1 MPTINKKPLILNRST
16 RKEEKHKL
24 YNNSQWIKLSKLYR
38 QQNPLCEEC
47 LKNDIVT
54 PASSVHHK
62 QSPFDGNISEV
73 EQYRR
78 LLNWNNLE
86 SVCHQCHQK
95 IHEQQEKLKKM
106 RNNEKKSPKKDE
118 N

>member
-16 RKEEKHKL
+16 RKDEKHKL
-24 YNNSQWIKLSKLYR
+24 YSNPQWRTLSKIYR
-38 QQNPLCEEC
+38 QNNPLCEEC

-54 PASSVHHK
+54 PSSSVHHK
-62 QSPFDGNISEV
+62 QSPFDGNISEM
-73 EQYRR
+73 ERYKR
-78 LLNWNNLE
+78 LLDWNNLE

-95 IHEQQEKLKKM
+95 IHEKLEKMKK
-106 RNNEKKSPKKDE
+106 NKKKSPKMGE

>member
-1 MPTINKKPLILNRST
+1 MPTINKKPLILNRCT
-16 RKEEKHKL
+16 NTPNRQKL
-24 YNNSQWIKLSKLYR
+24 YSNPQWKKLSKLYR
-38 QQNPLCEEC
+38 QTNPLCEEC
-47 LKNDIVT
+47 LKNDVVT

-62 QSPFDGNISEV
+62 LSPFDGNIGEV

-78 LLNWNNLE
+78 LLDWDNLE

-95 IHEQQEKLKKM
+95 IHEELEKMKKM
-106 RNNEKKSPKKDE
+106 RKNEKKSPKMDK

>member
-16 RKEEKHKL
+16 KKTEKHKL

-38 QQNPLCEEC
+38 QNNPLCEEC

-62 QSPFDGNISEV
+62 MSPFDGNISEV

-78 LLNWNNLE
+78 LLDWGNLE

-95 IHEQQEKLKKM
+95 IHEQQEKMKKSK
-106 RNNEKKSPKKDE
+106 KKSPKKGE
-118 N
+118 I

>member
-16 RKEEKHKL
+16 RKEEKHQL
-24 YNNSQWIKLSKLYR
+24 YNNSQWKKLSKLYR

-54 PASSVHHK
+54 AASSCHHRL
-62 QSPFDGNISEV
+62 SPHDPNISEV

-78 LLNWNNLE
+78 LLSWDNLE
-86 SVCHQCHQK
+86 SVCHACHQR
-95 IHEQQEKLKKM
+95 IHEQQERIKKQKQKE
-106 RNNEKKSPKKDE
+106 NDNKGKNKK
-118 N
+118 